1 MGARMADSCED
12 WVGSTWWRGRVES
25 SGEVALRRV
34 ESSGVVARRRVE
46 SSGDVARRRVES
58 SGEVPRRRVESGVAL
73 SESSSCRLSF

>member
-1 MGARMADSCED
+1 MADSCED

-25 SGEVALRRV
+25 SG
-34 ESSGVVARRRVE
+34 VVARRRVE
-46 SSGDVARRRVES
+46 SSGEVARRRVES